1 MTLQNPADLARYA
14 STLNAEFSDFEE
26 AARYALLQHLAPA
39 LQHHV
44 MGKFQS
50 IGLIS
55 AMMERR
61 LQSAT
66 PDLASI
72 REDCASFSSASRMAV
87 DAITNMMAWIEPP
100 EDTPLSF
107 DTGLKECLGLLTTE
121 FRFKGFVIANEAPP
135 LQTELS
141 SRALRSVLCATLMA
155 LTDQSQAPA
164 RLVIRAQAMPDSLAL
179 SIELQPTEG
188 HASNIRSSAYRP
200 LKWRDAE
207 ILAVAESV
215 QLTHG
220 PEGVQLTFPR
230 LGAAA

>member
-1 MTLQNPADLARYA
+1 MTLQNSADLTRYV

-50 IGLIS
+50 ISLIS

-66 PDLASI
+66 PDLAGI
-72 REDCASFSSASRMAV
+72 RENCASFSSASRLTV
-87 DAITNMMAWIEPP
+87 DAITHMMAWIEPP
-100 EDTPLSF
+100 EDTPLNF
-107 DTGLKECLGLLTTE
+107 DTGLNECLGLLSTE
-121 FRFKGFVIANEAPP
+121 FRFKGFVIANEAPA

-155 LTDQSQAPA
+155 LSNLARAPA
-164 RLVIRAQAMPDSLAL
+164 RLVIRAQAMPDSIAL
-179 SIELQPTEG
+179 SIELHPLEG
-188 HASNIRSSAYRP
+188 HADNIRSSPYRP
-200 LKWRDAE
+200 LKWQDAE
-207 ILAVAESV
+207 ILAAAESV

-220 PEGVQLTFPR
+220 PEGAQLIFPH
-230 LGAAA
+230 LGPSA